1 MILLTF
7 LLMLRVE
14 WGDYCL
20 RVVYLLL
27 FLIFLL
33 LEVLLELLVVLEHYL
48 SFSVEESVRSCHDH
62 LGELELI
69 VASN

>member
-1 MILLTF
+1 VIELTF
-7 LLMLRVE
+7 LLILCVKR
-14 WGDYCL
+14 GDYCL
-20 RVVYLLL
+20 RVVYLLI

-62 LGELELI
+62 LGKLELI